1 MTRDELTARLFA
13 HGARLAVADGVL
25 TGTGAY
31 APGREAVVLGAVDQ
45 VPLGGEAALALA
57 GVVLEATRREPR
69 PPIVMLVDA
78 GSQAMRRE
86 EELLG
91 LNQYLA
97 HLAKCLLLAA
107 AEGQRTVGVL
117 YGRAAAGAL
126 IATALAC
133 DTLVALPEAAPAVM
147 DLPSIA
153 RVTKLDRAMLERMAA
168 ETSIFAPGL
177 APLVAT
183 GAVDAVWDADAD
195 LAALL
200 NAVLDTPPG
209 PDQRASR
216 GAQHG
221 GRTLAAAIA
230 ARVEAA
236 ARDG

>member
-1 MTRDELTARLFA
+1 MTRDELVARLFP
-13 HGARLAVADGVL
+13 HGARLAVAGGVL

-31 APGREAVVLGAVDQ
+31 APGREAVVLGAVDG
-45 VPLGGEAALALA
+45 VPLGGAAALALA
-57 GVVLEATRREPR
+57 GAVLEAGRQKQR

-91 LNQYLA
+91 LNEHLA

-133 DTLVALPEAAPAVM
+133 DTLVALPEASPAVM

-153 RVTKLDRAMLERMAA
+153 RVTKLDPAMLERMAS
-168 ETSIFAPGL
+168 ETPIFAPGL

-183 GAVDAVWDADAD
+183 GAIDAVWDPDAN

-200 NAVLDTPPG
+200 RAVLDTPPG
-209 PDQRASR
+209 PDRRASR
-216 GAQHG
+216 GTRHG

-230 ARVEAA
+230 TRVEAA